1 MIRYK
6 TKYGFFP
13 TIELAAGRLGV
24 SVEKAEGYLAHK
36 WGLEGNLVSSHPYKS
51 TPPTKQD

>member
-6 TKYGFFP
+6 TRYGFFP

-24 SVEKAEGYLAHK
+24 SVEKAEGYLI
-36 WGLEGNLVSSHPYKS
+36 SSTGEIKIV
-51 TPPTKQD
+51 TL

>member
-24 SVEKAEGYLAHK
+24 SVEKAEGYLIHRTGEIK
-36 WGLEGNLVSSHPYKS
+36 IVTL
-51 TPPTKQD
+51 